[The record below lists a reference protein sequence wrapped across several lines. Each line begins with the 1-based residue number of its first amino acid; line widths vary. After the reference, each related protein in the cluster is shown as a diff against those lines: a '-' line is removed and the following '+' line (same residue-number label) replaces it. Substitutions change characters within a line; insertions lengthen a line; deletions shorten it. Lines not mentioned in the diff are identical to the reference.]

1 MRTEL
6 SDMTLRCDA
15 VRLAI
20 DTRGAGEKLRADVM
34 PRIIKGASERA
45 SAATLGRYSSLGV
58 AHDFSMSYTG
68 DAGTRE
74 AEYLSAGSADSAYIS
89 LRLSL
94 AGGAF
99 RKRTPPAVFDESFA
113 RIDRARL
120 AEILRHAEPAAPSVA
135 FVHLPRA

>member
-1 MRTEL
+1 
-6 SDMTLRCDA
+6 
-15 VRLAI
+15 
-20 DTRGAGEKLRADVM
+20 M
-34 PRIIKGASERA
+34 PRIIKGASERF

-94 AGGAF
+94 AEVLFG
-99 RKRTPPAVFDESFA
+99 KRTPPAVFDESFA

-120 AEILRHAEPAAPSVA
+120 AEILAMQSLPHRQSLLFTCRELEAELAPEA
-135 FVHLPRA
+135 NIIKL